1 MADEDPN
8 AKSSRGLI
16 KYGLFGVGGLLL
28 IVIGLGAGYLI
39 FGSAQPEPAEEI
51 EKIIERKMQ
60 EAEDQKAAEEDNAS
74 KQKTSKDTPEDET
87 FVTIYHEVPGIFTT
101 NLKESR
107 RMLQVGIGVS
117 TQYDDTVMVNV
128 ESHQLALRSVI
139 LNVLSGYSEE
149 DVAGVDGR
157 NRLAAELRDA
167 LNSKLEA
174 LENFG
179 GIEEVHFTSFV
190 KQ

>member
-60 EAEDQKAAEEDNAS
+60 EAEDQKVAEEDNAS

-87 FVTIYHEVPGIFTT
+87 FVTIYHEFPGIFTT